1 MKATTRSSGSCP
13 ECGHRGVPSAGT
25 CAACGFFLGGAPDP
39 MDATIRLRLPGAPGA
54 PAVGAAP
61 VPQVEALPSGVGI
74 ALEVIAGPGKGT
86 TFPILRRVVVI
97 GREQGEIRIN
107 DPAISRRHASLE
119 VLDVPAVSAVAFALT
134 IILRDLS
141 STNGTYHNG
150 QLIAFSR
157 LHDGDEIRLGQTVLT
172 LSMDQA

>member
-1 MKATTRSSGSCP
+1 MKGATRSSGSCP
-13 ECGHRGVPSAGT
+13 ECGHRGVSSGGT
-25 CAACGFFLGGAPDP
+25 CAACGFLLGGAPDP
-39 MDATIRLRLPGAPGA
+39 MEATIRLRAPGA

-61 VPQVEALPSGVGI
+61 VPQADALPSGVGI

-157 LHDGDEIRLGQTVLT
+157 LHDGDEIRLGQTVLALT
-172 LSMDQA
+172 MDQV